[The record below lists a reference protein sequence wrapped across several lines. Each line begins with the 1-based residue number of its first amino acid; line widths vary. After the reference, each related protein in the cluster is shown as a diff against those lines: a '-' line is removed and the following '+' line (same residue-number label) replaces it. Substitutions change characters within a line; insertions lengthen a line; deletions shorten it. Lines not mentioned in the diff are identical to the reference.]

1 MSIVLNGTG
10 GTITGVPGQVLQIVQ
25 GSTSSR
31 VQITSNS
38 YADTNLTATITP
50 SSTSSKILIL
60 ISQNIGSYCSDNS
73 GVEGDLQIVRNST
86 SIFTSLNVINARAG
100 LGASGELRV
109 AAQHG
114 FTYLD
119 SPSTTSSTTYKTQIK
134 MLSGNGRIEPQ
145 SYDGNSTSTIMLLEI
160 AA

>member
-1 MSIVLNGTG
+1 MPIVLNGTG
-10 GTITGVPGQVLQIVQ
+10 GTISGVPGQVLQIVQ

-50 SSTSSKILIL
+50 SSTSSKILII

-86 SIFTSLNVINARAG
+86 SIFTSLNVLNARAG
-100 LGASGELRV
+100 LGASGELRI

-119 SPSTTSSTTYKTQIK
+119 SPATTSATIYKTQIK

-145 SYDGNSTSTIMLLEI
+145 SYDGSSTSTIMLLEI
-160 AA
+160 AG